1 MLEAWNQHLFLLL
14 NAPAHP
20 SGLMLASSL
29 AIAQYVIFVVPIYL
43 LLGWLLSDTD
53 ETKRHMLR
61 AVLSSA
67 LALLLAQGLAYAF
80 PHSRPFV
87 LGLGTNFLEHLPNAS
102 FPSDH
107 ATLMLAVAFSLM
119 LAVATRVSGVALFVL
134 GVLVAWSRIYLG
146 VHFPLDMVGAFFVGL
161 AGALL
166 VYWVPK
172 TIFDRVYAVVLAC
185 YRKLF
190 APLIRRGWIS

>member
-1 MLEAWNQHLFLLL
+1 MLEGWNQHLFLLL

-20 SGLMLASSL
+20 SGWMLTFAL
-29 AIAQYVIFVVPIYL
+29 VVAQYVILVVPVYL
-43 LLGWLLSDTD
+43 LLGWLLSNTD
-53 ETKRHMLR
+53 EIKRQMLR
-61 AVLSSA
+61 AVLSGA
-67 LALLLAQGLAYAF
+67 LALLIAQGLAVAF

-87 LGLGTNFLEHLPNAS
+87 LGLGTDFLEHPANAS

-119 LAVATRVSGVALFVL
+119 FAAATRVSGVVLCVL
-134 GVLVAWSRIYLG
+134 GALVAWSRIYLG
-146 VHFPLDMVGAFFVGL
+146 VHFPLDMAGGLFAGL

-166 VYWVPK
+166 VAWAPK
-172 TIFDRVYAVVLAC
+172 AIFDHVYAAALAL

-190 APLIRRGWIS
+190 APLIRRGWIA